1 MDFLDLVTLSQGSL
15 EIMNPVTPEKIVA
28 VGEAAGLKPGMQVLE
43 VGAGN
48 GTVLAILAEK
58 FGITGTGLEIR
69 PEACARAE
77 RMLAERRLSDQV
89 TIICTDASTYTP
101 EVPYDLVVCLG
112 AAFIYGG
119 LADAVATLTTFTTED
134 GAVILGERYWK
145 TELVP
150 PEFARDW
157 QDILTEFE
165 LAGIAGEVGFDLSFL
180 VRADDADWERYE
192 TGIWRCCRTWLKA
205 NPDHPEYGEV
215 VEYLHQVQEEYLGYG
230 REYAGWG
237 MYLFEP
243 AL

>member
-1 MDFLDLVTLSQGSL
+1 MDFLDLVTLSQGSMA
-15 EIMNPVTPEKIVA
+15 IMNPVTPDKIRA
-28 VGEAAGLKPGMQVLE
+28 VGEAAGLKPGMRVLE

-48 GTVLAILAEK
+48 GTVLAVLAEA

-77 RMLAERRLSDQV
+77 RMLAEKGLADQV
-89 TIICTDASTYTP
+89 RIICTDASTYIP
-101 EVPYDLVVCLG
+101 EIQYDLVVCLG

-119 LADAVATLTTFTTED
+119 LADALSILTTFTAQE
-134 GAVILGERYWK
+134 GAVLLGERYWK

-157 QDILTEFE
+157 KDILTEYE
-165 LAGIAGEVGFDLSFL
+165 LVRIAGEAGFDLAFL

-192 TGIWRCCRTWLKA
+192 TGIWRCCRAWLKA

-215 VEYLHQVQEEYLGYG
+215 AEYLHQVQDEYLGYG

-237 MYLFEP
+237 MYLFERT
-243 AL
+243 L

>member
-1 MDFLDLVTLSQGSL
+1 MDFLDLVTLSQGSMA
-15 EIMNPVTPEKIVA
+15 IMNPVTPDKIRA
-28 VGEAAGLKPGMQVLE
+28 VGEAAGLKPGMRVLE

-48 GTVLAILAEK
+48 GTVLAVLAEA

-77 RMLAERRLSDQV
+77 RMLAEKGLADQV
-89 TIICTDASTYTP
+89 RIICTDASTYIP
-101 EVPYDLVVCLG
+101 ETRYDLIVCLG

-119 LADAVATLTTFTTED
+119 LADALSILTTFTVQE

-157 QDILTEFE
+157 EDILTEYE
-165 LAGIAGEVGFDLSFL
+165 LVRIAGEAGFDLAFL

-192 TGIWRCCRTWLKA
+192 TGIWRCCRAWLKA

-215 VEYLHQVQEEYLGYG
+215 AEYLHQVQDEYLGYG

-237 MYLFEP
+237 MYLFERT
-243 AL
+243 L